1 MNSPRGLGIAQ
12 VALRVQVEL
21 AAERLHAVLSEADL
35 RIGHDI
41 AVLVDGIVRDENL
54 GYYPAIDYF
63 ADHPTMDSG
72 LMARLKDVAA
82 QIRKRVKREVQTH
95 LWPVFSSLQI
105 EQAESLAFT
114 LPRISLS
121 ESNAVEK
128 LAAHLFPNRVRLD
141 LILATLDKH
150 ARLEEAEAIT
160 STKVVRNLRD
170 VFVSVDVSAVR
181 RSGAPQG

>member
-1 MNSPRGLGIAQ
+1 MESSRGLGIAQ

-35 RIGHDI
+35 RIGQDI
-41 AVLVDGIVRDENL
+41 AVQADRIVHDENL

-63 ADHPTMDSG
+63 ADHSAMDNV
-72 LMARLKDVAA
+72 LIARLRDVAA

-121 ESNAVEK
+121 EVNAAEK

-141 LILATLDKH
+141 LVLATLDRH
-150 ARLEEAEAIT
+150 VRLEEAEAIT

-170 VFVSVDVSAVR
+170 VFVSAEVSAVR
-181 RSGAPQG
+181 RSGGP

>member
-1 MNSPRGLGIAQ
+1 MESTRGLGIVQ

-21 AAERLHAVLSEADL
+21 APDRLHAVLSEADR
-35 RIGHDI
+35 RIGHDL
-41 AVLVDGIVRDENL
+41 AVCVDRIVREEGL
-54 GYYPAIDYF
+54 GYYPAIEYF
-63 ADHPTMDSG
+63 DGHPG
-72 LMARLKDVAA
+72 VEAALIERVKDVAA

-114 LPRISLS
+114 LPRISPARKDSLDR
-121 ESNAVEK
+121 

-150 ARLEEAEAIT
+150 ARLEEAESIT
-160 STKVVRNLRD
+160 STKAVRNLRD
-170 VFVSVDVSAVR
+170 VFASVEVSAVR
-181 RSGAPQG
+181 RSGGQ